1 MDMREYCRMQVERAK
16 EHAAKH
22 IDKMLDEVEEDRRHL
37 TQTEVKE
44 LKDMMWV
51 IHISHELMK

>member
-1 MDMREYCRMQVERAK
+1 MDMRDDCHMQVERDK

-22 IDKMLDEVEEDRRHL
+22 IDHLLDEVEEDRRHM
-37 TQTEVKE
+37 TQSEAKE